1 MGRGAWGVG
10 FGVRGAGRWTVQER
24 GSGACRLVL
33 LHDFTVGGDRA
44 EDAEWVRRATDTNSR
59 AELCRLKDLAERWE
73 RLDQLVL
80 SFEDSIRVQG
90 PPEPVYGFL
99 HRVADWPRL
108 LPRVARLEV
117 AEDTPG
123 VQVMTM
129 DTRTADGAAHTT
141 QSVRVCFPDSG
152 RIVYKQ
158 TRTPAL
164 MHSHTGQWSVVPDAS
179 GVTVTSRHTVLL
191 REEAIGPVL
200 GEGTTVE
207 QARRCL
213 RRALGHNS
221 TATLALA
228 KRHTQATPHG
238 PPHGPVTAPAARP
251 RPAGRAPR

>member
-1 MGRGAWGVG
+1 MGR
-10 FGVRGAGRWTVQER
+10 GVRGAGRWTVQER

-59 AELCRLKDLAERWE
+59 AELGRLKDLAERWE
-73 RLDQLVL
+73 RLDQLVP

-158 TRTPAL
+158 TRAPAL

-200 GEGTTVE
+200 GEGTTVAQCPPLPAPGTGPQLHRHPRPG
-207 QARRCL
+207 QA
-213 RRALGHNS
+213 AYAS
-221 TATLALA
+221 
-228 KRHTQATPHG
+228 TPHA